1 MIKANF
7 KAYSNYVVD
16 SLNQWDLNQVLEVTG
31 LNLTDAPE
39 VHFSNANVERAIVRQ
54 STMEQHVVHVDIP
67 NSLLQDPLRIYAH
80 IGVYEGKTFKVVE
93 LVEIPVQPRKRPQ
106 DYQIEDT
113 DEEVY
118 SFKRLENELAN
129 AATKAQVA
137 NILANA
143 GSTAELVDVRYGA
156 DDEIYAS
163 AGEAVR
169 GQTKKLKDRIE
180 LGGAGCGPL
189 AVSFAQGGLGAD
201 GSLTTQMYYASTLD
215 PVEYDYDVALRV
227 KPGYAFTIFTQNDDG
242 SYTGGSVKT
251 AETRIPKGTK
261 FKIRVQ
267 TDPVSYAAA
276 NIALFAEQVYCETY
290 VGSAVNEAAKN
301 RVSLDHMKRGD
312 EPVAGFFD
320 RGSLTSGSWG
330 MWVNY
335 RVCTPETVT
344 YDRDVTIYVKD
355 GFDFAVHTFDK
366 DGNFLADSSWVWRKT
381 IEAGTPFKVVIKRE
395 VENTD
400 EFADVAEFASA
411 VYIATEFKRTTE
423 RGLRNPFRKPYMC
436 PGKSPLVGHR
446 GLMDHGDLNIL
457 ENTVAAFEYAGR
469 RGIWAVETDIH
480 ETADGHFV
488 CIHDPTLDRTTT
500 GTGNVADKTLAEIR
514 ALSIKDWAGNAT
526 EHKVPTF
533 EEYLAVC
540 KIYGIV
546 PLIEIKAITKY
557 SEFFRIIRNMGFMD
571 TAMLTGGLW
580 RLDTIRNHAPD
591 ILYIV
596 LPTQTDYAEVYN
608 TVKHYD
614 SVGVSLLYTNET
626 LTEEVIHQM
635 HESDI
640 FVQLWSINDTEVARS
655 WLAKGADAVVTDYL
669 TTEEVMAIP
678 LGDDV
683 EY

>member
-1 MIKANF
+1 MGINANF
-7 KAYSNYVVD
+7 SSYSTYVTD
-16 SLNQWDLNQVLEVTG
+16 SLYQWDLNQVLRVTG
-31 LNLTDAPE
+31 LNLATAPE
-39 VHFSNANVERAIVRQ
+39 VHFSNANMDRAIVRQ
-54 STMEQHVVHVDIP
+54 ATMANKVVTVGVP

-80 IGVYEGKTFKVVE
+80 IGVYEGSTFKVVE
-93 LVEIPVQPRKRPQ
+93 RVEIPVIPRKRPH

-113 DEEVY
+113 DGEVY
-118 SFKRLENELAN
+118 SFKRLENEIAN
-129 AATKAQVA
+129 MATKAQVA
-137 NILANA
+137 NIVA
-143 GSTAELVDVRYGA
+143 GVGSDAELVDVRYSA
-156 DDEIYAS
+156 DGQTYTS

-169 GQTKKLKDRIE
+169 GQTKKMEARIE
-180 LGGAGCGPL
+180 LSGTGCGPL
-189 AVSFAQGGLGAD
+189 AVSFAQGGLDTAGA
-201 GSLTTQMYYASTLD
+201 LTDQLYYASTID
-215 PVEYDYDVALRV
+215 PTEYDYDVALRV
-227 KPGYAFTIFTQNDDG
+227 KPGYALTIFTQNDDG

-251 AETRIPKGTK
+251 TETRIPKGTK
-261 FKIRVQ
+261 FKVRVQ

-276 NIALFAEQVYCETY
+276 NVALFSDQVYCETSM
-290 VGSAVNEAAKN
+290 GRAANEAVNN
-301 RVSLDHMKRGD
+301 RIRLDHMKLGD

-335 RVCTPETVT
+335 RVCTPKTVT
-344 YDRDVTIYVKD
+344 YDRDVTIYVKE

-366 DGNFLADSSWVWRKT
+366 DGSFLADSSWVWRKT

-400 EFADVAEFASA
+400 EFANVAEFAAA
-411 VYIATEFKRTTE
+411 VYIATEFKRATE

-436 PGKSPLVGHR
+436 PGKPPLVGHR
-446 GLMDHGDLNIL
+446 GLLSHEDISIM
-457 ENTVAAFEYAGR
+457 ENTVAAFEYAGQS
-469 RGIWAVETDIH
+469 GIWAAEVDIH

-500 GTGNVADKTLAEIR
+500 GTGNVADKTLAEIK

-526 EHKVPTF
+526 EQKVPTF

-546 PLIEIKAITKY
+546 PLIEIKAITTY

-580 RLDTIRNHAPD
+580 RLDTIRTYAPD
-591 ILYIV
+591 MLYIV
-596 LPTQTDYAEVYN
+596 LPTQTNYVEVYD

-626 LTEEVIHQM
+626 LTEDIIRQM

-640 FVQLWSINDTEVARS
+640 FVQLWSINDAAVVRS

-669 TTEEVMAIP
+669 TK
-678 LGDDV
+678 LH
-683 EY
+683 